1 LAAGTSILSVAI
13 LNAMFYRCAQEKMK
27 AEGGGMG
34 DMGMGGMGMDGMPDD
49 DAMMGGMGMD
59 GFEDE
64 F

>member
-1 LAAGTSILSVAI
+1 MYMHSAFSKVFCLVK
-13 LNAMFYRCAQEKMK
+13 QEKMK

-34 DMGMGGMGMDGMPDD
+34 DMGMDMPDD
-49 DAMMGGMGMD
+49 DAMMGGMGGMGMD

>member
-1 LAAGTSILSVAI
+1 LSVAI
-13 LNAMFYRCAQEKMK
+13 LNALFYRCAQEKMK
-27 AEGGGMG
+27 AEG
-34 DMGMGGMGMDGMPDD
+34 GGMGMDGMPDD